1 MAISPPSSAR
11 GSSHSS
17 TAYRPALILLATLFF
32 MWGFI
37 SVINNTLLPHLRSVF
52 ELSYF
57 QTTLIES
64 VWFIGYL
71 VASIPAALLIERIG
85 YQRALS
91 TGLTVM
97 TVGSLGMVLAATLPS
112 YWVTI
117 ASLFTVSCGIALL
130 QVAANPY
137 VAVIGPAESSE
148 ARLTLVQAF
157 NTTGDVLAIV
167 FGRYLILAR
176 TAGGTSAEGTEL
188 TYAQRMADAQAT
200 QLPYLIVAAVLA
212 VLAIMIARAKLPA
225 LGGATRRLEAEQRRG
240 LSLWS
245 HRNLVF
251 GCGAICA
258 CVWAEISV
266 GNLFINF
273 ASQPT
278 VANITHEQAAFYLTF
293 FWGGMMV
300 GRFAGAFIM
309 RAVAPEKV
317 LATFAVGGVLSA
329 LIATF
334 AQGPA
339 AMYGLIAIGLFTS
352 IMFPTV
358 FALAI
363 RGLGPLTEEGSG
375 LLIMSIAGGALVFI
389 NGSVADHFGI
399 QWAFIVTALC
409 ELYVLFYAFWG
420 AKPTNVLP
428 PEQLDAALQEA
439 LEGRPGE

>member
-1 MAISPPSSAR
+1 MQGRAIP
-11 GSSHSS
+11 
-17 TAYRPALILLATLFF
+17 TASRAPGYGPALALLATLFF

-52 ELSYF
+52 QLNYF

-64 VWFIGYL
+64 TWFIGYL
-71 VASIPAALLIERIG
+71 IASIPAAKLIERIG
-85 YQRALS
+85 YQRALT
-91 TGLTVM
+91 TGLAIM
-97 TVGSLGMVLAATLPS
+97 TVGSLGMVLAASLPS
-112 YWVTI
+112 YEVTL

-137 VAVIGPAESSE
+137 VAVIGPPESSE
-148 ARLTLVQAF
+148 SRLTLVQAF

-176 TAGGTSAEGTEL
+176 TAGGTSGEGAKL

-200 QLPYLIVAAVLA
+200 ELPYLIVAGVLA
-212 VLAIMIARAKLPA
+212 LLGLMIWRARLPE
-225 LGGATRRLEAEQRRG
+225 LGTSTRRLAAEQRKH
-240 LSLWS
+240 LSLWN
-245 HRNLVF
+245 HRNLIF
-251 GCGAICA
+251 GCGAIAA

-309 RAVAPEKV
+309 RAIPPEKV
-317 LATFAVGGVLSA
+317 LAVFAFGGVCASLV
-329 LIATF
+329 ATL
-334 AQGPA
+334 AHGPA
-339 AMYGLIAIGLFTS
+339 AMYALISVGLFTS
-352 IMFPTV
+352 IMFPTI

-375 LLIMSIAGGALVFI
+375 LLILSIAGGALVFI
-389 NGSVADHFGI
+389 NGKVADHYGI
-399 QWAFIVTALC
+399 NWAFLITALC
-409 ELYVLFYAFWG
+409 ELYVLGYALRG
-420 AKPTNVLP
+420 SRPTTSLP
-428 PEQLDAALQEA
+428 PEQLSVERA
-439 LEGRPGE
+439 G